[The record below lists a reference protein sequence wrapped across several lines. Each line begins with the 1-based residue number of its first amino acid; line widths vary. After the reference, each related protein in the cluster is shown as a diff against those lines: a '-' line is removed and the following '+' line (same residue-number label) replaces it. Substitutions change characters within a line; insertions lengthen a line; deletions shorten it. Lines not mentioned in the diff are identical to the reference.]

1 MQGGHRRATIIPV
14 DTILCSVHL
23 IPRFG
28 SVKSPE
34 WSSFTVLE
42 QCSTFFVN
50 PFTDLSNYLT
60 FA

>member
-28 SVKSPE
+28 PVTPSE
-34 WSSFTVLE
+34 WSSSTVLE
-42 QCSTFFVN
+42 QCNTFFIN
-50 PFTDLSNYLT
+50 PFTDLYNYLT
-60 FA
+60 FV

>member
-1 MQGGHRRATIIPV
+1 MQGGHRHATIIPV

-28 SVKSPE
+28 PVIPPE

-42 QCSTFFVN
+42 QCSTFFIN
-50 PFTDLSNYLT
+50 PFTDLYNYLT

>member
-1 MQGGHRRATIIPV
+1 MQGGHHHATIIPV
-14 DTILCSVHL
+14 DTILRSVHL

-28 SVKSPE
+28 PVMPPE

-42 QCSTFFVN
+42 QCNTFFVN
-50 PFTDLSNYLT
+50 LFTDLHNYLT